1 MVTNITKSQWLNTA
15 KVYFLL
21 MQILCW
27 IRGIFLVAATMW
39 RLSVWS
45 QFHHGTST
53 PKSVLVG
60 AGEEGMQK
68 CTLTLKYF
76 CPEVTHTTSAHISL
90 AQASH
95 IAMANLSEAEY
106 NPPVCAQKA
115 GRTQNTI
122 EHQ

>member
-1 MVTNITKSQWLNTA
+1 
-15 KVYFLL
+15 
-21 MQILCW
+21 
-27 IRGIFLVAATMW
+27 MW

-60 AGEEGMQK
+60 AGEEGMQNR
-68 CTLTLKYF
+68 TLVLKYF
-76 CPEVTHTTSAHISL
+76 FPKVTHTTSAHISL
-90 AQASH
+90 AQVSH

-106 NPPVCAQKA
+106 NPPVCAQET